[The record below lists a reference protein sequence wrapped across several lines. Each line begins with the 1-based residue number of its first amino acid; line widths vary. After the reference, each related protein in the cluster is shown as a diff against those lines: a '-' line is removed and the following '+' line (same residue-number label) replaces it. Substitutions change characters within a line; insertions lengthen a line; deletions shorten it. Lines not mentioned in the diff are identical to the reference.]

1 MLSFF
6 PFLFPIDFK
15 VMHIMTVQLFFIRS
29 GILIVILLYIIHVL
43 ANGVECIE
51 TCFSYSNILEMM
63 DYYYNNILYP
73 VST

>member
-1 MLSFF
+1 MLSFS
-6 PFLFPIDFK
+6 PLLFPIDFK

-29 GILIVILLYIIHVL
+29 GILIVILLYIIL
-43 ANGVECIE
+43 ANSVECIE

-63 DYYYNNILYP
+63 DYYYYNNILYP

>member
-1 MLSFF
+1 
-6 PFLFPIDFK
+6 
-15 VMHIMTVQLFFIRS
+15 MTVQLFFIRS
-29 GILIVILLYIIHVL
+29 GILIVILLYIIL